1 MQSRTLVFTPDDDA
15 LQMLHVNVDGLRIM
29 EMKIEN
35 EVDDDSIWTVG
46 GFAEAWITCNWL
58 HIRDLPP

>member
-1 MQSRTLVFTPDDDA
+1 
-15 LQMLHVNVDGLRIM
+15 MLHVNVDGLRIM

-46 GFAEAWITCNWL
+46 GFAEAWITCNLL